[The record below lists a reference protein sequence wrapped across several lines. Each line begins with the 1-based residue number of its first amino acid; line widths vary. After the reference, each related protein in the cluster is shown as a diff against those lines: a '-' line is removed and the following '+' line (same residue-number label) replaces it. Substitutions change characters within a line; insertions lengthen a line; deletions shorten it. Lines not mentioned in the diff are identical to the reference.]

1 MIVIVP
7 ACISLIINFLVY
19 SHARSSTQRIQPQ
32 SITSQLHNETTQ
44 QPKVSRRDLNLF
56 RQMLIMFFLFA
67 GGWTPIYLTLVV
79 NEFIA
84 VPSLATSI
92 LSLMATICLLTDII
106 AMIVRDRELREYLR
120 ERIR

>member
-1 MIVIVP
+1 MDI
-7 ACISLIINFLVY
+7 
-19 SHARSSTQRIQPQ
+19 HARSSTQRIQPQ